1 MRKIDTAV
9 AIQALL
15 APFLAIML
23 PGILCAQ
30 TFYGIASGLNY
41 AGPSPSSNPFISEHY
56 TKGLALQLSFG
67 RQIGEQLAVR
77 MDAFLNHFAVQQPP
91 TPIMA
96 MCAYGRTCVQRYRD
110 GFTSPVGIAGF
121 TASMRLTVDPQQT
134 AVKMYVIAG
143 PGAYYVY
150 QNPGAAGA
158 VRPGVSAG
166 GGFSTRVGSRSTVFV
181 EARYHRLLSAPGHP
195 AWLVPLTFGFTL

>member
-1 MRKIDTAV
+1 MRRFDTGV

-15 APFLAIML
+15 APLFAIAV

-30 TFYGIASGLNY
+30 TFYGIAGGLNY
-41 AGPSPSSNPFISEHY
+41 AGPSPSSDPFIPAAY

-67 RQIGEQLAVR
+67 RQIEQQLAVR
-77 MDAFLNHFAVQQPP
+77 LDAFLNHFAAQQPP
-91 TPIMA
+91 RPIPV
-96 MCAYGRTCVQRYRD
+96 MCAYGAPCPPKYTD
-110 GFTSPVGIAGF
+110 GFNSPVGIAGL

-134 AVKMYVIAG
+134 AVKMYLIAG

-150 QNPGAAGA
+150 QDPGTAGA

-166 GGFSTRVGSRSTVFV
+166 GGFSTRVGSRLAVFV
-181 EARYHRLLSAPGHP
+181 EARYHHLFSAPGRP
-195 AWLVPLTFGFTL
+195 AWLVPLTFGFML